1 MNSLSS
7 LLSFGP
13 EGSSS
18 SIPPVS
24 AYVAVTDTLASSGS
38 FLAIYL
44 ARTMI
49 LTAMRRTQE
58 QRQGQIPPAVVWV
71 GCEGSGE
78 AHWRTLLRK
87 AGVNAHAQAR
97 LKYLDAAEILLNSST
112 SSGLKDALSS
122 IRSALSSPSADGPS
136 RSGPARTLVV
146 IDDLSALLW
155 TLPSE
160 GPSSSAHVL
169 SRWLRALRLAVEEH
183 GAALCT
189 LQHASATALYADT
202 NSQDTTDDALLRIVL
217 GSAEPDVWVEVR
229 GLRSGRARDC
239 DGEIIIRPLVR
250 PQLALLAARKTREGD
265 KTGSGP
271 LINLTTAEAED
282 DEDDLSAFAL
292 PHLSMPP
299 RPLLFRVGAD
309 AAGRIAGGG
318 EGGAAGG
325 GPGAAG
331 QPGQGLVEEW
341 RGVQLWA
348 RGMMRGFL

>member
-136 RSGPARTLVV
+136 RDGPARTLVV

-160 GPSSSAHVL
+160 GPSSSAH
-169 SRWLRALRLAVEEH
+169 H

-189 LQHASATALYADT
+189 LQHGSATALYADT
-202 NSQDTTDDALLRIVL
+202 NSQDTADDALLRLVL

-250 PQLALLAARKTREGD
+250 PQLALLAARNTCEGD